1 MLKVKLCLLADLP
14 YFYRKAALQGGGG
27 GALGASAAVNAIM
40 VVNVM
45 LYPMQVGT
53 PHPLAPR
60 RGILDD

>member
-1 MLKVKLCLLADLP
+1 VLADLP

-53 PHPLAPR
+53 VPSLSPTQWNP
-60 RGILDD
+60 